1 MRPASPPIAE
11 ELAALI
17 ARHGLQDKVR
27 LVGHCREMPAAFLA
41 AEVALVPSLVPE
53 TFGRTSIEAQA
64 MGCPV
69 IVSDIGALPETV
81 IAPER
86 DKSGFTGWLVKPGD
100 PAALAAKIK
109 RALNLAPEA
118 RTALGARSAR
128 ACRLAIHFARD
139 AAGDTRRL

>member
-1 MRPASPPIAE
+1 
-11 ELAALI
+11 
-17 ARHGLQDKVR
+17 
-27 LVGHCREMPAAFLA
+27 
-41 AEVALVPSLVPE
+41 
-53 TFGRTSIEAQA
+53 

-118 RTALGARSAR
+118 RTALGARAR
-128 ACRLAIHFARD
+128 ARVASQYTLRAMQRATLAVYDELLGTSLAARFD
-139 AAGDTRRL
+139 RRAKANSR